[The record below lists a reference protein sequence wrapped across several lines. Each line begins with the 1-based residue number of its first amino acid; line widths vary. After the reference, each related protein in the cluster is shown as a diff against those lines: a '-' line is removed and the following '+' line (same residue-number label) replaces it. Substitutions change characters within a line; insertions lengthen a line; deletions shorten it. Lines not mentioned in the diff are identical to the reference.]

1 MPYNESMKRLM
12 QHDLEPIQTTGNCNY
27 GTSPPGSAVVRGRS
41 IVPTTN
47 KIPQDQIVEEWL
59 EDYDL

>member
-1 MPYNESMKRLM
+1 M
-12 QHDLEPIQTTGNCNY
+12 QRDLGPIQTTGNYNY
-27 GTSPPGSAVVRGRS
+27 GTRSLGSAVVRGRS
-41 IVPTTN
+41 MVSTAN